1 MSSDIRCGD
10 PVALAGYLY
19 GEMAP
24 AERDAVEQ
32 HLAACEICAS
42 EIDGLRGTREQ
53 LAAWTPPDSKL
64 GFRIVSEVL
73 DPPAPAAPRVHPVVA
88 ASPGWWHWTSRNGAS
103 RSGRQLPSWAQAAAA
118 VMLFAGGALLA
129 ALMNVEVRYD
139 QAGMTIRTGWSASAP
154 NGASAFA
161 SAATDKAAGEQV
173 AGTVSAKDL
182 GALESRIRA
191 EFMQARS
198 AEESGKGVIAQPQQG
213 TQTALDGDA
222 VMQRVR
228 QIVAE
233 SEQRQQR
240 ELALRLTQAVREL
253 DTNHRA
259 DLERIERTVSPMEEQ
274 QRQMLNYITRVSQQR

>member
-1 MSSDIRCGD
+1 MSSDMRCGD

-42 EIDGLRGTREQ
+42 EIDGLRGTRAQ
-53 LAAWTPPDSKL
+53 LAAWTPPDSRL
-64 GFRIVSEVL
+64 GFRIVSDVL
-73 DPPAPAAPRVHPVVA
+73 NPPAPAAPRVHPVVA
-88 ASPGWWHWTSRNGAS
+88 ASPGW
-103 RSGRQLPSWAQAAAA
+103 LPSWAQAAAA

-161 SAATDKAAGEQV
+161 SATADTAADEQV
-173 AGTVSAKDL
+173 AGGTVSAKEL
-182 GALESRIRA
+182 GALESRMRA

-198 AEESGKGVIAQPQQG
+198 ADESGKGVIAQPQQG